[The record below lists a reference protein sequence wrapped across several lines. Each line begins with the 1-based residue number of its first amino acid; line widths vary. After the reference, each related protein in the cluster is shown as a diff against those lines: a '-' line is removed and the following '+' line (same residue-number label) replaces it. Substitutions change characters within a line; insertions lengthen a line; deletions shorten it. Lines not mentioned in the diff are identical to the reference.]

1 MFNIWYCRILGIVC
15 LAFALGACTVA
26 VKTNTPTP
34 GGYSVLQSGNISE
47 VEVTIQSMNEDRIRL
62 LEKNDVPNLIKKSM
76 TESLEKGGY
85 FNSSGTFKCVVLIS
99 NFVQSGWGGGT
110 QVTLE
115 VTVLDASSSKVKMF
129 DVSSY
134 SMRTG
139 ARGMTA
145 VLSDVVQ
152 KALDQL

>member
-1 MFNIWYCRILGIVC
+1 MFNIWYCRILGTVC
-15 LAFALGACTVA
+15 LVFALGACTVA

-34 GGYSVLQSGNISE
+34 DGHSVLQSGKISE
-47 VEVTIQSMNEDRIRL
+47 VEVTILSMNEDRIRL
-62 LEKNDVPNLIKKSM
+62 LEENDVPNLIKKSM

-99 NFVQSGWGGGT
+99 NFVQSQWGGGT

-115 VTVLDASSSKVKMF
+115 VTVLDASGSKVKVF
-129 DVSSY
+129 EVASW
-134 SMRTG
+134 SMRSG
-139 ARGMTA
+139 APGMTA

-152 KALDQL
+152 KTLDQL